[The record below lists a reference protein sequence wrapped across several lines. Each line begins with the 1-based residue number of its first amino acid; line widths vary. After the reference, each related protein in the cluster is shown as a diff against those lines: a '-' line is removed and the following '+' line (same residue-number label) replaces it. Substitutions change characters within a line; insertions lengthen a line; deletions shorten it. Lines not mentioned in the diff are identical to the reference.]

1 MKLKVISFN
10 IRCLDDKDGH
20 SVKERAPR
28 LRKVIEPY
36 APDVMG
42 FQEYT
47 PLWESHIE
55 EQFGEEYGMFNKYR
69 ATTGW
74 IESAPILW
82 RKDKFELVQSG
93 YFWLSDTPEVESR
106 GWDSLP
112 HNRMCEYVVLS

>member
-10 IRCLDDKDGH
+10 IRCMDDKDGH

-55 EQFGEEYGMFNKYR
+55 EQFGEEYGPCDDGMDRVR
-69 ATTGW
+69 A
-74 IESAPILW
+74 
-82 RKDKFELVQSG
+82 
-93 YFWLSDTPEVESR
+93 DTLEK
-106 GWDSLP
+106 G
-112 HNRMCEYVVLS
+112 

>member
-10 IRCLDDKDGH
+10 IRCMDDKDGH

-55 EQFGEEYGMFNKYR
+55 EQFGEEYGMFTAKEV
-69 ATTGW
+69 A
-74 IESAPILW
+74 EVL
-82 RKDKFELVQSG
+82 
-93 YFWLSDTPEVESR
+93 PEHPGFCS
-106 GWDSLP
+106 
-112 HNRMCEYVVLS
+112 